1 MKRQFTIKDIARIAK
16 VSAPAVS
23 MALRGHPRI
32 SQKTRER
39 ILRIAKTLNYQTNFV
54 ARSLVVRRTNTI
66 GLIITSILN
75 PFYPELAKG
84 IQDKATELGYNIILC
99 STSYNLKLEKY
110 FIQMLRGKGV
120 DGIIFTSVETR
131 DPNIKPLVD
140 DQFPFILVNR
150 RVHSRL
156 LENKTDYIT
165 MDNVSGGFMAVEH
178 LYNLG
183 HRRIGIIA
191 GDLKA
196 TTAIERLRGTKA
208 FFQQVALNHEED
220 LLIEAFF
227 SKERAYE
234 AASRLMSL
242 KRPPTA
248 IFAQNDHMGLGA
260 REAILGLGLRIPG
273 DVALIGFDNISAS
286 GLAGVDMTTIGQ
298 KKYEMGAMAVELLVR
313 KIDTKDFNRANH
325 ILLEPELI
333 IRKSCGWS
341 PKAGMAQTEARSLSE
356 GRV

>member
-32 SQKTRER
+32 SQRTRER
-39 ILRIAKTLNYQTNFV
+39 ILRIAKKLNYQPNFL

-84 IQDKATELGYNIILC
+84 IQDKAIELGYNIILC
-99 STSYNLKLEKY
+99 STSYDLKLEKY
-110 FIQMLRGKGV
+110 FIQVLRGKGV
-120 DGIIFTSVETR
+120 DGIIFTSVEAR
-131 DPNIKPLVD
+131 DPNIKSLVD

-150 RVHSRL
+150 RVHNRL

-165 MDNVSGGFMAVEH
+165 LDNFMGGFMAVEH

-183 HRRIGIIA
+183 HRRIGIVA
-191 GDLKA
+191 GDLRA
-196 TTAIERLRGTKA
+196 STAIERLKGSKA
-208 FFQQVALNHEED
+208 FFQQAGLNYPED
-220 LLIEAFF
+220 LLIEVFF
-227 SKERAYE
+227 SKEQAYE
-234 AASRLMSL
+234 GARRLMSL
-242 KRPPTA
+242 DHPPTA
-248 IFAQNDHMGLGA
+248 IFAQNDYMGLGV
-260 REAILGLGLRIPG
+260 REAVLGLGLKIPE
-273 DVALIGFDNISAS
+273 DVALMGFDNISAS
-286 GLAGVDMTTIGQ
+286 GLAGVDMTTIAG
-298 KKYEMGAMAVELLVR
+298 KKYEIGSRAVECLVR
-313 KIDTKDFNRANH
+313 RINGEDFNRANH

-341 PKAGMAQTEARSLSE
+341 AKHGMAQTESGSLSE
-356 GRV
+356 RRA